1 MKSQNKSPIEI
12 NTDKGTNYEK
22 RPIII
27 LLIMIAH
34 ALICFSDTNA
44 VN

>member
-1 MKSQNKSPIEI
+1 MKSQNKSPIQI

-27 LLIMIAH
+27 LFIMIAH